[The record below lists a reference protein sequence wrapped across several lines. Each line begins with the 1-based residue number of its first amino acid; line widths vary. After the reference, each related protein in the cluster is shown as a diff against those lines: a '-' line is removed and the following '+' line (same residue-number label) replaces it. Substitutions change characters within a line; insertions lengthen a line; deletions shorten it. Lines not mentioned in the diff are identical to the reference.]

1 MSMVEVSLPD
11 GTIHEIAS
19 GVSVGDVIKD
29 SFGKGAVAGIIN
41 GQQCDLSTLIE
52 EPCELNQILSDSD
65 EGLHVLRH
73 SCAHLLAQAVT
84 ELYPGA
90 KPTIGPPIEHGFYY
104 DFEMDPLSEED
115 LRAIEKKM
123 KYFVKQNLQIS
134 REEYDGVTLRQMFAE
149 NKFKIEIIDEQL

>member
-19 GVSVGDVIKD
+19 GVSAGDVIKD
-29 SFGKGAVAGIIN
+29 AFGRGAVAAVIN
-41 GQQCDLSTLIE
+41 GQQCDLSTPIE
-52 EPCELNQILSDSD
+52 ESCHLEQIHSESDD
-65 EGLHVLRH
+65 GLYVLRH

-84 ELYPGA
+84 ELHPNA

-104 DFEMDPLSEED
+104 DFEMAPLSEED
-115 LRAIEKKM
+115 LREIEKKM

-134 REEYDGVTLRQMFAE
+134 REEHDGTTLREMFAN
-149 NKFKIEIIDEQL
+149 NKFKIEI